1 MVPLIDQLRAKKKS
15 LRGRLR
21 RAGGS
26 MALRLL
32 PCDLLPGALDQ
43 RVRRRLDAEAAPMV
57 VHEADGRANS
67 GARKALLVS
76 QDMSAS
82 GAPALLLEIAR
93 TLADDGWD
101 VVVWSLASGSMVE
114 RFTAAGI
121 PVVVGHVPDLRR
133 VALSLAGAVDIV
145 ICNTIATQLAV
156 KALSPHLPVLWYLHE
171 VSALEALADRRAFA
185 RVLAMPRYIW
195 AGSELSARVV
205 RSQRADIRVVPYG
218 LAPIASEPLDSA
230 LAGEPVRLTVFGS
243 YEARKGQDL
252 LVGAFAHLP
261 MQHQELLTIAFHGR
275 VLDAEFHARLK
286 DMAALHPEI
295 RLGGELDLSEY
306 HAELVATD
314 AVVVPSRDDT
324 LPLVS
329 LDALGAGR
337 LLMCTATT
345 GTAAYL
351 TSGKD
356 GFIASHP
363 TEEALADMLRTALAD
378 RPRWP
383 DIALQ
388 GRAVFNRAF
397 SADAF
402 ADTLLKTCASMAE
415 LGRA

>member
-1 MVPLIDQLRAKKKS
+1 MPLIDYLRAKETS

-26 MALRLL
+26 MAARLL
-32 PCDLLPGALDQ
+32 PPGLLPGTLDQ
-43 RVRRRLDAEAAPMV
+43 RVRRRLAAEAAPMV
-57 VHEADGRANS
+57 VHEAGSGNKGRT
-67 GARKALLVS
+67 RKALLVS

-93 TLADDGWD
+93 TLVNAGWD
-101 VVVWSLASGSMVE
+101 VAVWSLAPGSMVE

-121 PVVVGHVPDLRR
+121 PVVVDHVPGLRR
-133 VALSLAGAVDIV
+133 VAPSLAGVVDVV
-145 ICNTIATQLAV
+145 ICNTIATQSAV

-171 VSALEALADRRAFA
+171 VSALEALVDRRAFA
-185 RVLAMPRYIW
+185 HMLAMPRFIW

-205 RSQRADIRVVPYG
+205 RRHRSDIRVVPYG
-218 LAPIASEPLDSA
+218 LAPIASEPLDPVRP
-230 LAGEPVRLTVFGS
+230 GEPARLAVFGS

-252 LVGAFAHLP
+252 LVGAFARLS
-261 MQHQELLTIAFHGR
+261 MQERALLTISLYGR
-275 VLDAEFHARLK
+275 VLDAEFHARLQ
-286 DMAALHPEI
+286 DMAAPHPQIE
-295 RLGGELDLSEY
+295 LGGELTLADY
-306 HAELVATD
+306 HARLVAAD

-337 LLMCTATT
+337 ILMCTATT

-351 TSGKD
+351 TDGQD
-356 GFIASHP
+356 GFVAGDP

-378 RPRWP
+378 RARWP
-383 DIALQ
+383 DIARE
-388 GRAVFNRAF
+388 GRAVFDRAF

-402 ADTLLKTCASMAE
+402 ADTLLVTCASMAAT
-415 LGRA
+415 GRI